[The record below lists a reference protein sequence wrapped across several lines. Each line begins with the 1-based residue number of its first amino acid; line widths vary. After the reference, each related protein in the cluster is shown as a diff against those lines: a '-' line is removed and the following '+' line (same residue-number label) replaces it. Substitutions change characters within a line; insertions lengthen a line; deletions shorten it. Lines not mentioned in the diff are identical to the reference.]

1 MSLRAL
7 PKDLC
12 TSSHRL
18 VPRPPLP
25 SGAGGTGSKKKF
37 PRPSM
42 PYGLSASLA
51 VAQRQIRQKRRL
63 HHWRHARQLSL
74 CIGKTEYN
82 GETGQLNQLLCLPA
96 HQPGCG
102 QMVNPAKETRQQQL
116 IETMKT
122 LVETRT
128 QLANH
133 CDPSGVLHVNAYLLC
148 VAGRIRAVKSDG

>member
-12 TSSHRL
+12 TSSYRQ

-42 PYGLSASLA
+42 PYGISASLA

-63 HHWRHARQLSL
+63 HHWRHAHQLSL
-74 CIGKTEYN
+74 CIR
-82 GETGQLNQLLCLPA
+82 ETDFLPA
-96 HQPGCG
+96 QQPGG
-102 QMVNPAKETRQQQL
+102 VPVTLSENAAALATAMR
-116 IETMKT
+116 T
-122 LVETRT
+122 LVDRRA
-128 QLANH
+128 QLADQL
-133 CDPSGVLHVNAYLLC
+133 DPIGVLHANTRMLFL
-148 VAGRIRAVKSDG
+148 VKHVKNHSD